1 MAQEIQRILIKY
13 EADIKELRKD
23 LDNTKKELRGVE
35 KESSRS
41 SKAIVNSFKAVGGA
55 ILAAFSVQV
64 VKSFA
69 IESAK
74 LADQQLKAE
83 AQLLTSLKGRKD
95 AQQELIKQAAE
106 LQKVTTFGDEET
118 ILAQSRIAAFVTE
131 TEQIKELTRVSQD
144 FAAARGV
151 DLATAADLITKS
163 FASSTNALVRYGIE
177 IEGAAGS
184 NERLESA
191 VDALDAAFK
200 GQAQTLAQTGLGP
213 LQQLQNAFG
222 DLQEQIGAIIING
235 LPGLTSGVSSFI
247 SNISA
252 ALDRFISRN
261 KKASEELLK
270 ANRESFLSGK
280 RLADEYERLADKTDL
295 NATESQRLKDIVF
308 ELKAEFGES
317 VVQINKETNSLA
329 INRAELIK
337 QVQARAALQSES
349 AQALLAERAAAE
361 LAVAQGEL
369 AVERYNELRQASEP
383 WLANLAE
390 EGASTLQNADA
401 IATLTGAQKA
411 RFEELTRLR
420 NEALSGDFGAARLK
434 EIDEELGRLG
444 VNIESLLLDPS
455 GPFLQGFG
463 GADESV
469 DGVAESVGGLA
480 EDLEMLAE
488 IVAFKEQWEEQIA
501 QPIELGA
508 LRAKRALAD
517 LEQSIIENGEIRNQ
531 QIAQSS
537 EQYNVFADDIAQA
550 NQDIALGVASAF
562 SSTLQGIANATGDSA
577 ELAKAF
583 LVFNKLIA
591 VADVVINLNREIA
604 AISANPAL
612 TAAPDLGASVKVPA
626 IAAAKAR
633 AGVSIATILA
643 TAIPE
648 LAFAEGTSDA
658 PGGVAW
664 VGEEGPEIMHVPKGA
679 RVFTADASKRERSLI
694 DAINEGRAS
703 AFIEETYV
711 TPALSGFA
719 ENIAKSAPWQA
730 YDDFFL
736 RQDVKG
742 LKRGIEL
749 GPRTMRKLSGY
760 QTKRYH

>member
-1 MAQEIQRILIKY
+1 
-13 EADIKELRKD
+13 
-23 LDNTKKELRGVE
+23 
-35 KESSRS
+35 
-41 SKAIVNSFKAVGGA
+41 
-55 ILAAFSVQV
+55 
-64 VKSFA
+64 
-69 IESAK
+69 
-74 LADQQLKAE
+74 
-83 AQLLTSLKGRKD
+83 
-95 AQQELIKQAAE
+95 
-106 LQKVTTFGDEET
+106 
-118 ILAQSRIAAFVTE
+118 
-131 TEQIKELTRVSQD
+131 
-144 FAAARGV
+144 
-151 DLATAADLITKS
+151 
-163 FASSTNALVRYGIE
+163 
-177 IEGAAGS
+177 
-184 NERLESA
+184 
-191 VDALDAAFK
+191 
-200 GQAQTLAQTGLGP
+200 
-213 LQQLQNAFG
+213 
-222 DLQEQIGAIIING
+222 
-235 LPGLTSGVSSFI
+235 
-247 SNISA
+247 
-252 ALDRFISRN
+252 
-261 KKASEELLK
+261 
-270 ANRESFLSGK
+270 
-280 RLADEYERLADKTDL
+280 
-295 NATESQRLKDIVF
+295 
-308 ELKAEFGES
+308 
-317 VVQINKETNSLA
+317 
-329 INRAELIK
+329 
-337 QVQARAALQSES
+337 
-349 AQALLAERAAAE
+349 
-361 LAVAQGEL
+361 
-369 AVERYNELRQASEP
+369 
-383 WLANLAE
+383 
-390 EGASTLQNADA
+390 
-401 IATLTGAQKA
+401 
-411 RFEELTRLR
+411 
-420 NEALSGDFGAARLK
+420 
-434 EIDEELGRLG
+434 
-444 VNIESLLLDPS
+444 
-455 GPFLQGFG
+455 LQGFG